1 MRMLVAA
8 CSLVA
13 VLFANAIV
21 AEAKPTLGAK
31 VADFTLPDHL
41 GKEHALAELADREVV
56 VVAFLGTQCPLA
68 KLYSRR
74 LEQIATEYAD
84 RGVAVVGVMS
94 NSQDSLAEIAAFV
107 RRHELSYQVLKDRRN
122 GVADAFGAE
131 RTPQVFVLDR
141 ERAVRYAGRV
151 DDQYVIGIV
160 RDKPTSEDLRA
171 ALDEVLAGKVVT
183 TATTPALG
191 CIIGRVHKG
200 DASQEGAAASAVT
213 YAKDIAP
220 ILQAR
225 CVGCHREGE
234 IGPFELATYED
245 AAGWG
250 EMMAEVVRER
260 RMPPWH
266 AAPEYGHFAN
276 DRSMPE
282 GEKELLYAWVKAGCP
297 EGDASQ
303 TPAPPTFT
311 TGWQLPK
318 EPDLVFAMEKPF
330 DVPADGGK
338 NGVPYQHFVVPTN
351 LTEDTWVDAM
361 EVQPGNRQV
370 VHHVIVYVIPPGTDG
385 RRDRIFLVAYVPG
398 LRCDPMPEKSA
409 KLIPAGSKLVFEL
422 HYTPNG
428 SPQTDQ
434 TRVGLVL
441 ADPAKIERE
450 VVTTEIGNNSFAI
463 PPGDANHEVTTT
475 SMAMPK
481 DVTLLSLSPH
491 MHLRGKAFRYELVT
505 PTGEREVL
513 LDVPA
518 YDFNWQTRY
527 VLAEPRKIPAGSVI
541 HCRAAY
547 NNSEQNLA
555 NPDATKTVTW
565 GDQSWDEMMLGY
577 FDVIMPRD
585 ENRKAG
591 TKPVR
596 TGLDVVGQFDAADA
610 DGDAGLSQDEA
621 KGNPLI
627 AARFAAIDADGDEL
641 LQLGEILTA
650 VGKLGRGRR

>member
-8 CSLVA
+8 CSLVL
-13 VLFANAIV
+13 LFSTPSSTT
-21 AEAKPTLGAK
+21 AKPTLGAK
-31 VADFTLPDHL
+31 VADFTLPDYL
-41 GKEHALAELADREVV
+41 GKDHALAELTDRDDII

-107 RRHELSYQVLKDRRN
+107 RRHELSYPVLKDRRN
-122 GVADAFGAE
+122 EVADALGAE

-141 ERAVRYAGRV
+141 ARTVRYAGRV
-151 DDQYVIGIV
+151 DDQYVVGIV
-160 RDKPTSEDLRA
+160 RDKPTQEDLRA
-171 ALDEVLAGKVVT
+171 ALDEVLAGKTVAK
-183 TATTPALG
+183 ATTPALG
-191 CIIGRVHKG
+191 CIIGRVHEPQE
-200 DASQEGAAASAVT
+200 ASAASDVT

-225 CVGCHREGE
+225 CVECHREGE

-250 EMMAEVVRER
+250 EMMAEVVRDR

-266 AAPEYGHFAN
+266 AAPEHGHFAN

-282 GEKELLYAWVKAGCP
+282 AEKELLFAWVKAGCP

-330 DVPADGGK
+330 DVPADAGRD
-338 NGVPYQHFVVPTN
+338 GVPYQHFVVPTN
-351 LTEDTWVDAM
+351 LTEDTWVSAA
-361 EVQPGNRQV
+361 EVLPGNRQV
-370 VHHVIVYVIPPGTDG
+370 VHHVIVYVVPPESDG
-385 RRDRIFLVAYVPG
+385 RRNRIFLVAYVPG
-398 LRCDPMPEKSA
+398 LRTEPMPEQSA
-409 KLIPAGSKLVFEL
+409 KLIPAGSKLLFEL

-428 SPQTDQ
+428 SPQVDQ
-434 TRVGLVL
+434 TKVGLVL
-441 ADPAKIERE
+441 ADPTKIERE
-450 VVTTEIGNNSFAI
+450 VVTSELGNLRFAI
-463 PPGDANHEVTTT
+463 PPGEANHVVTAT
-475 SMAMPK
+475 SRAVPQ

-491 MHLRGKAFRYELVT
+491 MHLRGKAFRYELVS
-505 PTGEREVL
+505 PKGEREVL

-527 VLAEPRKIPAGSVI
+527 VLAEPRELLAGSVI
-541 HCRAAY
+541 YCRAAY
-547 NNSEQNLA
+547 DNSEKNLA
-555 NPDATKTVTW
+555 NPDPTKTVRW

-585 ENRKAG
+585 ENRRAG
-591 TKPVR
+591 TKPVQ

-610 DGDAGLSQDEA
+610 DGDAGLSDDEA
-621 KGNPLI
+621 QGNPLI
-627 AARFAAIDADGDEL
+627 AARFAAIDADGDSL
-641 LQLGEILTA
+641 LQLGEILKA
-650 VGKLGRGRR
+650 AGKMGRGRR